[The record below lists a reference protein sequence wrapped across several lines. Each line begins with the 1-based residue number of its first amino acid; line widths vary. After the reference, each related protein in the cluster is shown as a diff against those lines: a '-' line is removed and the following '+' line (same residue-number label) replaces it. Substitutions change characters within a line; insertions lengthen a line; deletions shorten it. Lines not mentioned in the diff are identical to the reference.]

1 MKNSM
6 IQSQNKDMLRF
17 RIDDLLSLQIINKRY
32 NLRLYSF
39 DFEIGGVIVCRIG
52 SRWKYR
58 FENELEIKIGQIYQM
73 VCLECFNNKLLSIN
87 SKLIRKHYRDI
98 WKLRT
103 NTNFQLTIWWTS
115 QLIMWV
121 SDWIGFNLRKSKL
134 WFRHFNYQL
143 NLKILEQQ

>member
-1 MKNSM
+1 MWKKFM
-6 IQSQNKDMLRF
+6 IQSQNEDMLRL

-87 SKLIRKHYRDI
+87 SKLTRKHYRDI
-98 WKLRT
+98 WKKKNEHKFPINDMMNLTADNAGVRL
-103 NTNFQLTIWWTS
+103 NWFQS
-115 QLIMWV
+115 E
-121 SDWIGFNLRKSKL
+121 
-134 WFRHFNYQL
+134 
-143 NLKILEQQ
+143 KIKVGISSF